1 MRDFNERGQ
10 IDLVDLQSI
19 PDGKCKRIMN
29 YQDHNTKF
37 LLLNSLE
44 SKLAIEVAN
53 KLLTIFLTFRAPKIL
68 QSDNGREFM
77 NSIINELMD
86 L

>member
-1 MRDFNERGQ
+1 
-10 IDLVDLQSI
+10 
-19 PDGKCKRIMN
+19 MN

-37 LLLNSLE
+37 VLLHPLE

-53 KLLTIFLTFRAPKIL
+53 KLLTIFLTFGAPKIP
-68 QSDNGREFM
+68 QSDDGREFV
-77 NSIINELMD
+77 NSIINELKD